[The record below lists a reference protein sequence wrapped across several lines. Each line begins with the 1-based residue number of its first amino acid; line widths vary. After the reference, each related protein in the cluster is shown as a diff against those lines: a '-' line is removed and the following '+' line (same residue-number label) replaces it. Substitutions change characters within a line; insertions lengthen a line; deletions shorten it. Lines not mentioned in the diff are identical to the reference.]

1 MCIFKIVEL
10 VDCLLFIGQVGDR
23 ENLTCW
29 SQERK
34 NGDFFN
40 LLQFENDDFYPQK
53 KSNRKSCFIHCGA
66 HRLLNNFE
74 ENHVLLLK
82 CDDFMD
88 VNLALNGV

>member
-10 VDCLLFIGQVGDR
+10 ADCLLFIGQLGDR

-40 LLQFENDDFYPQK
+40 SLQFENEDFYSTK
-53 KSNRKSCFIHCGA
+53 KVKS
-66 HRLLNNFE
+66 
-74 ENHVLLLK
+74 
-82 CDDFMD
+82 
-88 VNLALNGV
+88 

>member
-10 VDCLLFIGQVGDR
+10 ADCLLFIGQVGDR

-40 LLQFENDDFYPQK
+40 LLQFESDDFYPRK
-53 KSNRKSCFIHCGA
+53 NSNRKSCLSIVMHICY
-66 HRLLNNFE
+66 RIILR
-74 ENHVLLLK
+74 K
-82 CDDFMD
+82 IMYYY
-88 VNLALNGV
+88 